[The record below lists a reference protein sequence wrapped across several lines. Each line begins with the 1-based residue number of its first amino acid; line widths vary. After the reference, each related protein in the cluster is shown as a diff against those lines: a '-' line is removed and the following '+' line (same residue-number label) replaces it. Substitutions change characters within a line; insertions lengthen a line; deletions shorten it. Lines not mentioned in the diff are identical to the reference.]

1 MKELISVVVPI
12 YNVEKY
18 LERCIKSIINQ
29 TYEKIEII
37 LVDDGATDKS
47 GKICD
52 DYKKMDTRIKVI
64 HKKNGGLSDDRN
76 AGLKIAKGKYITFID
91 SDDFIDKTFIKTL
104 YEMCKENNAQISQC
118 KFRKVGYENFNIK
131 QESEEAKIET
141 IIKTGKEMFYDIYT
155 GNHMIYIVAWNKL
168 YKKSL
173 FKGIEYPKGKINE
186 DEATTYKL
194 FYKAK
199 KVAITN
205 QVLYNDVYRK
215 NSIMN
220 QKYNIK
226 RLDSLWALEERIKF
240 LKEKNEKQLLQL
252 TEIFYAKELMRN
264 YAKVKKYIENS
275 KDIQKDLLKKHRKMS
290 VKLLKENIK
299 IKQKLIFI
307 YQIILPDI
315 YSKNY
320 IKRLEKIRGENK

>member
-18 LERCIKSIINQ
+18 LEKCIKSIINQ
-29 TYEKIEII
+29 TYDNIEII

-47 GKICD
+47 GQICD
-52 DYKKMDTRIKVI
+52 DYEKMDTRIKVI
-64 HKKNGGLSDDRN
+64 HKKNGGLSDARN
-76 AGLKIAKGKYITFID
+76 AGLKIAKGEYIAFID
-91 SDDFIDKTFIKTL
+91 SDDFIDKAFIKTL
-104 YEMCKENNAQISQC
+104 YEMCKKNNAEIAQC
-118 KFRKVGYENFNIK
+118 KYRRVGYEKFNIK
-131 QESEEAKIET
+131 QESEDKKIET
-141 IIKTGKEMFYDIYT
+141 IVKTGKEMFYDIYT
-155 GNHMIYIVAWNKL
+155 REHMVYIVAWNKL

-199 KVAITN
+199 KIVVTN

-220 QKYNIK
+220 KKYNKK
-226 RLDSLWALEERIKF
+226 RLDGLWALEGRIEF
-240 LKEKNEKQLLQL
+240 LKEKNEKELLKL
-252 TEIFYAKELMRN
+252 TEILYTKELIRN
-264 YAKVKKYIENS
+264 YAKVKRYIENS
-275 KDIQKDLLKKHRKMS
+275 KDLQKDLLKKHRKMS

-299 IKQKLIFI
+299 IKQKLIFLC
-307 YQIILPDI
+307 QITFPNM

-320 IKRLEKIRGENK
+320 IKKLEKRRGEGK